1 MQNLRKEARF
11 PYAGTK
17 NLLLFLWS
25 ALVYLSM
32 KYRVN
37 GIEIPLDRKETAAA
51 KRMVA
56 KFMEEVEK
64 NSKDT
69 GNTSLY
75 DVQIIVDNSVD
86 EFKAGMS
93 AEVKLSIEKEEL
105 TVTIPKKAIFED
117 GGKKYVYSVNSDN
130 KTVKT
135 EVTTGILTEKSAE
148 IKSGVNKDDTV
159 VIGGLNLIS
168 DGTLVF
174 PVTKED

>member
-25 ALVYLSM
+25 TLVYLSM

-75 DVQIIVDNSVD
+75 FTTLILMQVLSQEALDHISNAMIMNILFVILKMSPFFTVLRNSSVIYNVLC
-86 EFKAGMS
+86 G
-93 AEVKLSIEKEEL
+93 V
-105 TVTIPKKAIFED
+105 
-117 GGKKYVYSVNSDN
+117 SVNS
-130 KTVKT
+130 
-135 EVTTGILTEKSAE
+135 KSF
-148 IKSGVNKDDTV
+148 G
-159 VIGGLNLIS
+159 
-168 DGTLVF
+168 
-174 PVTKED
+174 P

>member
-25 ALVYLSM
+25 TLVYLSM

-75 DVQIIVDNSVD
+75 FTTLILMQV
-86 EFKAGMS
+86 
-93 AEVKLSIEKEEL
+93 LSQEAL
-105 TVTIPKKAIFED
+105 DHIFN
-117 GGKKYVYSVNSDN
+117 VISRINNN
-130 KTVKT
+130 KIKISILHNVSQHR
-135 EVTTGILTEKSAE
+135 TT
-148 IKSGVNKDDTV
+148 
-159 VIGGLNLIS
+159 
-168 DGTLVF
+168 
-174 PVTKED
+174 

>member
-25 ALVYLSM
+25 TLVYLSM

-75 DVQIIVDNSVD
+75 FTTLILMQVLSQEALDHIDSETLQKYM
-86 EFKAGMS
+86 EACEKKRKEKACR
-93 AEVKLSIEKEEL
+93 
-105 TVTIPKKAIFED
+105 D
-117 GGKKYVYSVNSDN
+117 
-130 KTVKT
+130 
-135 EVTTGILTEKSAE
+135 
-148 IKSGVNKDDTV
+148 
-159 VIGGLNLIS
+159 
-168 DGTLVF
+168 
-174 PVTKED
+174 

>member
-11 PYAGTK
+11 PYAGTQ

-25 ALVYLSM
+25 TLVYLSM

-51 KRMVA
+51 NRMVA

-75 DVQIIVDNSVD
+75 FTTLILMQV
-86 EFKAGMS
+86 
-93 AEVKLSIEKEEL
+93 LSQEALDHIDSETLQKYMEACEK
-105 TVTIPKKAIFED
+105 KR
-117 GGKKYVYSVNSDN
+117 
-130 KTVKT
+130 
-135 EVTTGILTEKSAE
+135 
-148 IKSGVNKDDTV
+148 
-159 VIGGLNLIS
+159 
-168 DGTLVF
+168 
-174 PVTKED
+174 KESLPD

>member
-25 ALVYLSM
+25 TLVYLSM

-51 KRMVA
+51 K
-56 KFMEEVEK
+56 FMEEVEK

-75 DVQIIVDNSVD
+75 FTTLILMQV
-86 EFKAGMS
+86 
-93 AEVKLSIEKEEL
+93 LSQEALDHIDSETLQKYMEACEK
-105 TVTIPKKAIFED
+105 KR
-117 GGKKYVYSVNSDN
+117 
-130 KTVKT
+130 
-135 EVTTGILTEKSAE
+135 
-148 IKSGVNKDDTV
+148 
-159 VIGGLNLIS
+159 
-168 DGTLVF
+168 
-174 PVTKED
+174 KESLPD

>member
-25 ALVYLSM
+25 TLVYLSM

-75 DVQIIVDNSVD
+75 FTTLILMQV
-86 EFKAGMS
+86 
-93 AEVKLSIEKEEL
+93 LSQEALDHI
-105 TVTIPKKAIFED
+105 
-117 GGKKYVYSVNSDN
+117 
-130 KTVKT
+130 
-135 EVTTGILTEKSAE
+135 
-148 IKSGVNKDDTV
+148 DTLLQKW
-159 VIGGLNLIS
+159 IH
-168 DGTLVF
+168 
-174 PVTKED
+174 

>member
-25 ALVYLSM
+25 TLVYLSM

-64 NSKDT
+64 NFKRYWKYIFIFHHTDL
-69 GNTSLY
+69 NASL
-75 DVQIIVDNSVD
+75 VP
-86 EFKAGMS
+86 G
-93 AEVKLSIEKEEL
+93 SIRS
-105 TVTIPKKAIFED
+105 
-117 GGKKYVYSVNSDN
+117 YR
-130 KTVKT
+130 
-135 EVTTGILTEKSAE
+135 
-148 IKSGVNKDDTV
+148 
-159 VIGGLNLIS
+159 
-168 DGTLVF
+168 
-174 PVTKED
+174 

>member
-17 NLLLFLWS
+17 NLLLFFWS

-37 GIEIPLDRKETAAA
+37 GIEIPLDRKETTAA

-56 KFMEEVEK
+56 KFMEEVDK

-75 DVQIIVDNSVD
+75 FTTLILMQVLSQEALDHIDSETLVLKFYTCIWIISMCTRTTARASDY
-86 EFKAGMS
+86 
-93 AEVKLSIEKEEL
+93 LSIS
-105 TVTIPKKAIFED
+105 II
-117 GGKKYVYSVNSDN
+117 
-130 KTVKT
+130 
-135 EVTTGILTEKSAE
+135 
-148 IKSGVNKDDTV
+148 KDDMIS
-159 VIGGLNLIS
+159 VI
-168 DGTLVF
+168 T
-174 PVTKED
+174 

>member
-1 MQNLRKEARF
+1 MQNLRKEASF

-25 ALVYLSM
+25 TLVYLSM

-75 DVQIIVDNSVD
+75 FTTLILMQV
-86 EFKAGMS
+86 
-93 AEVKLSIEKEEL
+93 LSQEALDHIDSETLQKYMEACEK
-105 TVTIPKKAIFED
+105 KR
-117 GGKKYVYSVNSDN
+117 
-130 KTVKT
+130 
-135 EVTTGILTEKSAE
+135 
-148 IKSGVNKDDTV
+148 
-159 VIGGLNLIS
+159 
-168 DGTLVF
+168 
-174 PVTKED
+174 KESLPD

>member
-25 ALVYLSM
+25 TLVYLSM

-75 DVQIIVDNSVD
+75 FTTLILMQVLSQEALDHIDSETLVVQIYYIAVIVCGYSYSDCV
-86 EFKAGMS
+86 
-93 AEVKLSIEKEEL
+93 
-105 TVTIPKKAIFED
+105 AIR
-117 GGKKYVYSVNSDN
+117 VR
-130 KTVKT
+130 
-135 EVTTGILTEKSAE
+135 
-148 IKSGVNKDDTV
+148 
-159 VIGGLNLIS
+159 
-168 DGTLVF
+168 
-174 PVTKED
+174 

>member
-25 ALVYLSM
+25 TLVYLSM

-64 NSKDT
+64 NSKYT

-75 DVQIIVDNSVD
+75 FTTLILMQV
-86 EFKAGMS
+86 
-93 AEVKLSIEKEEL
+93 LSQEALDHIDSETLQKYRE
-105 TVTIPKKAIFED
+105 KKACRI
-117 GGKKYVYSVNSDN
+117 NSDRFFLHDVRRSN
-130 KTVKT
+130 NCFSFFCFIITQ
-135 EVTTGILTEKSAE
+135 
-148 IKSGVNKDDTV
+148 IKMLFCTCHCDIK
-159 VIGGLNLIS
+159 
-168 DGTLVF
+168 
-174 PVTKED
+174 

>member
-25 ALVYLSM
+25 TLVYLSM

-75 DVQIIVDNSVD
+75 FTTLILMQVLSQEAFHFIFFSFNVFFKRFIRMLCLFFCFHTNFFLFIIRQFN
-86 EFKAGMS
+86 
-93 AEVKLSIEKEEL
+93 
-105 TVTIPKKAIFED
+105 IFCNI
-117 GGKKYVYSVNSDN
+117 Y
-130 KTVKT
+130 
-135 EVTTGILTEKSAE
+135 LTESARH
-148 IKSGVNKDDTV
+148 
-159 VIGGLNLIS
+159 
-168 DGTLVF
+168 F
-174 PVTKED
+174 

>member
-25 ALVYLSM
+25 TLVYLSM

-37 GIEIPLDRKETAAA
+37 GIEIPLDRKETTAA

-69 GNTSLY
+69 GNTYLYFTTLILMQVLSQEALDHIDSETLQKYMEACEKKRKESLP
-75 DVQIIVDNSVD
+75 D
-86 EFKAGMS
+86 
-93 AEVKLSIEKEEL
+93 
-105 TVTIPKKAIFED
+105 
-117 GGKKYVYSVNSDN
+117 
-130 KTVKT
+130 
-135 EVTTGILTEKSAE
+135 
-148 IKSGVNKDDTV
+148 
-159 VIGGLNLIS
+159 
-168 DGTLVF
+168 
-174 PVTKED
+174 

>member
-1 MQNLRKEARF
+1 MLSYISLKVYTNFGTLPRKEARF

-25 ALVYLSM
+25 TLVYLSM

-75 DVQIIVDNSVD
+75 FTTLILMQV
-86 EFKAGMS
+86 
-93 AEVKLSIEKEEL
+93 LSQEALDHIDSETLQKYMEACEK
-105 TVTIPKKAIFED
+105 KR
-117 GGKKYVYSVNSDN
+117 
-130 KTVKT
+130 
-135 EVTTGILTEKSAE
+135 
-148 IKSGVNKDDTV
+148 
-159 VIGGLNLIS
+159 
-168 DGTLVF
+168 
-174 PVTKED
+174 KESLPD

>member
-25 ALVYLSM
+25 TLVYLSM

-69 GNTSLY
+69 GNIFLAFLFFNVCKFWFSIFG
-75 DVQIIVDNSVD
+75 VHCIILNIIGNS
-86 EFKAGMS
+86 S
-93 AEVKLSIEKEEL
+93 
-105 TVTIPKKAIFED
+105 
-117 GGKKYVYSVNSDN
+117 
-130 KTVKT
+130 
-135 EVTTGILTEKSAE
+135 
-148 IKSGVNKDDTV
+148 
-159 VIGGLNLIS
+159 
-168 DGTLVF
+168 
-174 PVTKED
+174 

>member
-75 DVQIIVDNSVD
+75 FTTLILMQV
-86 EFKAGMS
+86 
-93 AEVKLSIEKEEL
+93 LSQEALDHIDSETLQKYMEACEK
-105 TVTIPKKAIFED
+105 KR
-117 GGKKYVYSVNSDN
+117 
-130 KTVKT
+130 
-135 EVTTGILTEKSAE
+135 
-148 IKSGVNKDDTV
+148 
-159 VIGGLNLIS
+159 
-168 DGTLVF
+168 
-174 PVTKED
+174 KESLPG

>member
-25 ALVYLSM
+25 TLVYLSM

-75 DVQIIVDNSVD
+75 FTTLILMQVLSQEALDHIDSETLQKYM
-86 EFKAGMS
+86 EACEKKRKACR
-93 AEVKLSIEKEEL
+93 I
-105 TVTIPKKAIFED
+105 
-117 GGKKYVYSVNSDN
+117 NSDRFSSYMMYG
-130 KTVKT
+130 
-135 EVTTGILTEKSAE
+135 EATT
-148 IKSGVNKDDTV
+148 
-159 VIGGLNLIS
+159 
-168 DGTLVF
+168 VF
-174 PVTKED
+174 PSSAL

>member
-1 MQNLRKEARF
+1 MPKRRELREKAESKINNAKFEKGGRF

-25 ALVYLSM
+25 TLVYLSM

-75 DVQIIVDNSVD
+75 FTTLILMQV
-86 EFKAGMS
+86 
-93 AEVKLSIEKEEL
+93 LSQEALDHIDSETLQKYMEACEK
-105 TVTIPKKAIFED
+105 KR
-117 GGKKYVYSVNSDN
+117 
-130 KTVKT
+130 
-135 EVTTGILTEKSAE
+135 
-148 IKSGVNKDDTV
+148 
-159 VIGGLNLIS
+159 
-168 DGTLVF
+168 
-174 PVTKED
+174 KESLPD

>member
-25 ALVYLSM
+25 TLVYLSM

-75 DVQIIVDNSVD
+75 FTTLILMQV
-86 EFKAGMS
+86 
-93 AEVKLSIEKEEL
+93 LSQEALDHIDSETLQKYMEACEKKRKESLPDRFSSYMMYGE
-105 TVTIPKKAIFED
+105 A
-117 GGKKYVYSVNSDN
+117 
-130 KTVKT
+130 
-135 EVTTGILTEKSAE
+135 TT
-148 IKSGVNKDDTV
+148 
-159 VIGGLNLIS
+159 
-168 DGTLVF
+168 VF
-174 PVTKED
+174 PSSAL